1 MTAQEA
7 FAEQQERQ
15 QLIEEIRG
23 LLRSP
28 ETQRGYHL
36 LLAGKRKK

>member
-1 MTAQEA
+1 MVVCESV
-7 FAEQQERQ
+7 EERQ
-15 QLIEEIRG
+15 KLIEEIRE

-36 LLAGKRKK
+36 FLAGKRKK